1 MAIRHKRKNTSGYTW
16 QPSDLVEG
24 QVGLN
29 IADGTLHF
37 KKSDNSFVSFV
48 SSKVQTPTYSANK
61 TIDWSIGDVARMTLT
76 GNCVIT
82 NNGAYDGQ
90 KLLLELKQDATGSR
104 TVSFTSETRFGTDI
118 TGITLTTTANKSD
131 KIGLI
136 YNATDGKYDVIAFA
150 RGY

>member
-1 MAIRHKRKNTSGYTW
+1 MAVKTPIKAIFDGNGNATGLAEFTS
-16 QPSDLVEG
+16 SD
-24 QVGLN
+24 
-29 IADGTLHF
+29 TLPY
-37 KKSDNSFVSFV
+37 SAISLAQ
-48 SSKVQTPTYSANK
+48 VQTPTYSANK
-61 TIDWSIGDVARMTLT
+61 TINWSEGNIARMTLT

-136 YNATDGKYDVIAFA
+136 YNGADGKYDVIAFA
-150 RGY
+150 RGF

>member
-1 MAIRHKRKNTSGYTW
+1 MAVKTPIKAIFDGNGNATGLAEFTS
-16 QPSDLVEG
+16 SD
-24 QVGLN
+24 
-29 IADGTLHF
+29 TLPY
-37 KKSDNSFVSFV
+37 SAISLAQ
-48 SSKVQTPTYSANK
+48 VQTPTYSANK
-61 TIDWSIGDVARMTLT
+61 TIDWTLGNVARITLT
-76 GNCVIT
+76 GNIVIT

-136 YNATDGKYDVIAFA
+136 YNGADGKYDVIAFA
-150 RGY
+150 RGF

>member
-1 MAIRHKRKNTSGYTW
+1 MAVKTPIKAIFDGNGNATGLAEFTS
-16 QPSDLVEG
+16 SD
-24 QVGLN
+24 
-29 IADGTLHF
+29 TLPY
-37 KKSDNSFVSFV
+37 SAISLAQ
-48 SSKVQTPTYSANK
+48 VQTPTYSANK
-61 TIDWSIGDVARMTLT
+61 TINWSEGNIARMTLT

-136 YNATDGKYDVIAFA
+136 YNGADGKYDVIAFA